1 MDTLFSGVT
10 AVMTDEDCGILEN
23 ACVLVSGGKI
33 VSVSPA
39 RPAAFSGREID
50 GTHKVL
56 LPALTNAHTHVPMTL
71 LRGYADGYD
80 LQTWLNDYIFPAE
93 ARLDGRAVR
102 AGAAL
107 AAAEL
112 LAGGTGSVSDMY
124 YFCDDIVT
132 TLVSAGL
139 CANIARGATHF
150 GGDFDPE
157 THPACIELRELYDR
171 WHNRN
176 DGQIKID
183 ACIHGEYTS
192 DDRLWR
198 YIAGFGREHGLGMHV
213 HLSET
218 RAEHEAC
225 LARHGKTPAAVFE
238 DAGVW
243 LPGSIAAHCVWV
255 SDEDIALL
263 CARGVTAVHNP
274 ISNLKLGSGVAPVP
288 KLLRAGVNVALGTD
302 GASSNN
308 AEDMFGEIRAAAL
321 IHNGVNLDP
330 TALSARDV
338 LKMATVNG
346 AKAQRRNSGVVRA
359 GMEAN
364 LILVDFDKPHLTPC
378 HSVVS
383 NLVYAARG
391 SDVCLTMVRG
401 NVLYENGAWL
411 TIDMEKVNWELSHY
425 AVPKILGQ

>member
-23 ACVLVSGGKI
+23 AYVLVSEGI
-33 VSVSPA
+33 ISSVSPT
-39 RPAAFSGREID
+39 RPASFSGREID
-50 GTHKVL
+50 GTRRVL

-93 ARLDGRAVR
+93 ARLDSRAVR
-102 AGAAL
+102 TGAAL

-112 LAGGTGSVSDMY
+112 LACGVGSVSDMY
-124 YFCDDIVT
+124 YFCNDIIEE
-132 TLVSAGL
+132 LVSAGL
-139 CANIARGATHF
+139 TANIARGATHF
-150 GGDFDPE
+150 GGAFDPE
-157 THPACIELRELYDR
+157 THQACAEMRALYDR
-171 WHNRN
+171 WHNYN

-192 DDRLWR
+192 DERLWR
-198 YIAGFGREHGLGMHV
+198 YMADFGRERGLGMHV

-218 RAEHEAC
+218 KTEHEAC
-225 LARHGKTPAAVFE
+225 LKRYGKTPAAVFE

-288 KLLRAGVNVALGTD
+288 KFLRAGVNVALGTD

-308 AEDMFGEIRAAAL
+308 AGDLFGEIRAAAL
-321 IHNGVNLDP
+321 IHNGVSLDP
-330 TALSARDV
+330 AALSAGDV

-346 AKAQRRNSGVVRA
+346 AKAQRRNAGVLRA
-359 GMEAN
+359 GAEAN
-364 LILVDFDKPHLTPC
+364 LILLDFDKPHLLPC

-383 NLVYAARG
+383 KLVYGARG

-401 NVLYENGAWL
+401 NVLYENGAWR
-411 TIDMEKVNWELSHY
+411 TIDMEKVNWEISHY
-425 AVPKILGQ
+425 AVPKILGR